1 MRSTF
6 LFLITALI
14 VLGFVAFWSTYS
26 VRFTE
31 VAVVTT
37 FGRAGEAAIRN
48 VEGDESG
55 IFLKWPYP
63 VQSVTKYDTRVR
75 VLQTRSETQLTRDQA
90 QIVVESFLA
99 WRIADPLVFFQRY
112 SSQGPSA
119 RDHFRSAERTL
130 ESLLRSAIAEVS
142 AYELKDLFNPVA
154 GASKLGDLEAAILR
168 RLASAGGEGRT
179 LADFGV
185 EPVQVG
191 VSRVVLPQET
201 TRAVYERMRAARES
215 IAAEAQSQGE
225 SRASTIRSE
234 AESAARRILAFAD
247 RRAQEIR
254 NAGDLEAAKY
264 LSSFAEDPELAV
276 FLKNLEFMRLGLGKR
291 ATLVLPT
298 TDFGFRLFDPRTIS
312 GVQGIPVLGEPRP
325 QPHTSAKPANEL
337 SNQ

>member
-37 FGRAGEAAIRN
+37 FGKAGDAAIRN
-48 VEGDESG
+48 ANGEESG
-55 IFLKWPYP
+55 IYLKWPYP

-112 SSQGPSA
+112 SAQGPTA
-119 RDHFRSAERTL
+119 RDHFRAAERTL
-130 ESLLRSAIAEVS
+130 ESLLRSAMAEVS
-142 AYELKDLFNPVA
+142 AYELKELFNPTP
-154 GASKLGDLEAAILR
+154 GASKLAELEAALLR

-185 EPVQVG
+185 VPVQVG

-254 NAGDLEAAKY
+254 NDGDREAARY
-264 LSSFAEDPELAV
+264 LGSFAEDPDLAI

-298 TDFGFRLFDPRTIS
+298 TDFGFRLFDPRVIS
-312 GVQGIPVLGEPRP
+312 NAQGVPVLAEPRP
-325 QPHTSAKPANEL
+325 QSSANPANEPP
-337 SNQ
+337 SR